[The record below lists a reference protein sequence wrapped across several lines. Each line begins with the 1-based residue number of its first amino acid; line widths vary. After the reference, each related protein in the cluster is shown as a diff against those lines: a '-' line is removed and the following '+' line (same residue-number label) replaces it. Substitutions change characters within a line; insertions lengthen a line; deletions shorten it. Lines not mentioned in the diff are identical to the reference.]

1 MELGLNGKVV
11 VVTGGATGIG
21 LETAR
26 AFCRRAARW
35 RSADGGWKSS
45 RKQKEFLGS
54 ERVFVYQ
61 ADMTDLEQ
69 VETFAAAVA
78 KEYGSIDVWI
88 NNAGAM
94 WIKPLMEMS
103 SEEFR
108 REIDLNLTT
117 VFHGAKAAYPY
128 MKAQGRRDF
137 ERFFLRSAGPQ
148 CGAGNIQCRKGCRE
162 KSQRIHGNRVC
173 GRQYPGAGLCAGYD
187 RNRDRCGSIEKYGDA
202 LLADIPCRR
211 FGTPEDLGKVLVFFG
226 LGCRRLH
233 EWLSCLR
240 SAAES
245 AVQNPQ
251 FFLSISETTYINV

>member
-21 LETAR
+21 LEMAR
-26 AFCRRAARW
+26 AFLQEGCKVAICGRRMEKLQKA
-35 RSADGGWKSS
+35 
-45 RKQKEFLGS
+45 KEFLGS

-128 MKAQGRRDF
+128 MKAQGGGVILNASSFAALDPNAGRATYSAAKAAVKNLS
-137 ERFFLRSAGPQ
+137 ERSRQ
-148 CGAGNIQCRKGCRE
+148 CQLPASRHTAPSCTAE
-162 KSQRIHGNRVC
+162 APLNRCHSGTRC
-173 GRQYPGAGLCAGYD
+173 GRSFP
-187 RNRDRCGSIEKYGDA
+187 S
-202 LLADIPCRR
+202 CRH
-211 FGTPEDLGKVLVFFG
+211 G
-226 LGCRRLH
+226 RR
-233 EWLSCLR
+233 SR
-240 SAAES
+240 
-245 AVQNPQ
+245 
-251 FFLSISETTYINV
+251 

>member
-26 AFCRRAARW
+26 AFLQEGCKVAICGRRMEKLQKA
-35 RSADGGWKSS
+35 
-45 RKQKEFLGS
+45 KEFLGS

-94 WIKPLMEMS
+94 WIKPLLEMS

-128 MKAQGRRDF
+128 MKAPQPAALRLLRDGA
-137 ERFFLRSAGPQ
+137 AGCDPVSGHA
-148 CGAGNIQCRKGCRE
+148 GAE
-162 KSQRIHGNRVC
+162 
-173 GRQYPGAGLCAGYD
+173 GAEIL
-187 RNRDRCGSIEKYGDA
+187 
-202 LLADIPCRR
+202 
-211 FGTPEDLGKVLVFFG
+211 
-226 LGCRRLH
+226 
-233 EWLSCLR
+233 
-240 SAAES
+240 
-245 AVQNPQ
+245 PQ
-251 FFLSISETTYINV
+251 FHLVRVPYNPLPPRLSDGRGQ

>member
-26 AFCRRAARW
+26 AFLQEGCKVAICGRRMEKLQKA
-35 RSADGGWKSS
+35 
-45 RKQKEFLGS
+45 KEFLGS

-78 KEYGSIDVWI
+78 KEYG
-88 NNAGAM
+88 AM
-94 WIKPLMEMS
+94 WIKPLLEMS

-128 MKAQGRRDF
+128 MKAQGGGVILNASSFAALDPNAGRATY
-137 ERFFLRSAGPQ
+137 SA
-148 CGAGNIQCRKGCRE
+148 AKAAVKNLSASMAAEFAAANI
-162 KSQRIHGNRVC
+162 RVLA
-173 GRQYPGAGLCAGYD
+173 YVPGMIATEIAAE
-187 RNRDRCGSIEKYGDA
+187 SIEKYGDA

-211 FGTPEDLGKVLVFFG
+211 FGTPEDLGKVLVFLASDAAG
-226 LGCRRLH
+226 YMNGCHVEISGGKR
-233 EWLSCLR
+233 C
-240 SAAES
+240 
-245 AVQNPQ
+245 VQNPQ
-251 FFLSISETTYINV
+251 FSYQ

>member
-26 AFCRRAARW
+26 AFLQEGCKVAICGRRME
-35 RSADGGWKSS
+35 KL
-45 RKQKEFLGS
+45 QKAKKFLGS

-128 MKAQGRRDF
+128 MKAQGGGVILNASSFAALDPNAGRATYSAAKAAVKNLSASMAAEFAAANIRVLAYVPGMIATEIAAGTAACTPAPPPTWPVGSGSTRTGPGPNTLAPGLRCRWPTQRR
-137 ERFFLRSAGPQ
+137 LRTAPPPSAG
-148 CGAGNIQCRKGCRE
+148 
-162 KSQRIHGNRVC
+162 
-173 GRQYPGAGLCAGYD
+173 
-187 RNRDRCGSIEKYGDA
+187 
-202 LLADIPCRR
+202 
-211 FGTPEDLGKVLVFFG
+211 
-226 LGCRRLH
+226 RRLSK
-233 EWLSCLR
+233 SCPGNGNWR
-240 SAAES
+240 
-245 AVQNPQ
+245 
-251 FFLSISETTYINV
+251 

>member
-26 AFCRRAARW
+26 AFLQEGCKVAICGRRMEKLQKA
-35 RSADGGWKSS
+35 
-45 RKQKEFLGS
+45 KEFLGS

-128 MKAQGRRDF
+128 MKAQGSGVILNASSFAALDPNAGRATY
-137 ERFFLRSAGPQ
+137 SA
-148 CGAGNIQCRKGCRE
+148 AKAAEFAAANI
-162 KSQRIHGNRVC
+162 RVLA
-173 GRQYPGAGLCAGYD
+173 YVPGMIATEIAAE
-187 RNRDRCGSIEKYGDA
+187 SIEKYGDA

-211 FGTPEDLGKVLVFFG
+211 FGTPEDLGKVLVFLASDAAG
-226 LGCRRLH
+226 YMNGCHVEISGGKR
-233 EWLSCLR
+233 C
-240 SAAES
+240 
-245 AVQNPQ
+245 VQNPQ
-251 FFLSISETTYINV
+251 FSYQ

>member
-26 AFCRRAARW
+26 AFLQEGCKVAICGRRMEKLQKA
-35 RSADGGWKSS
+35 
-45 RKQKEFLGS
+45 KEFLGS

-128 MKAQGRRDF
+128 MKAQGSGVILNASSFAALD
-137 ERFFLRSAGPQ
+137 P
-148 CGAGNIQCRKGCRE
+148 NGCRE
-162 KSQRIHGNRVC
+162 KSQRIHGGRVC

-187 RNRDRCGSIEKYGDA
+187 RNRDRCGE
-202 LLADIPCRR
+202 
-211 FGTPEDLGKVLVFFG
+211 
-226 LGCRRLH
+226 H
-233 EWLSCLR
+233 
-240 SAAES
+240 
-245 AVQNPQ
+245 
-251 FFLSISETTYINV
+251 

>member
-26 AFCRRAARW
+26 AFLQEGCKVAICGRRMEKLQKA
-35 RSADGGWKSS
+35 
-45 RKQKEFLGS
+45 KEFLGS

-61 ADMTDLEQ
+61 EDMTDLEQ

-128 MKAQGRRDF
+128 MKAQGSGVILNASSFAALDPNAGRATY
-137 ERFFLRSAGPQ
+137 SA
-148 CGAGNIQCRKGCRE
+148 AKAAVKNLSASMAAEFAAANI
-162 KSQRIHGNRVC
+162 RVLA
-173 GRQYPGAGLCAGYD
+173 YVPGMIATEIAAE
-187 RNRDRCGSIEKYGDA
+187 SIEKYGDA

-211 FGTPEDLGKVLVFFG
+211 FGTPEDLGKVLVFLASDAAG
-226 LGCRRLH
+226 YMNGCHVEISGGKR
-233 EWLSCLR
+233 C
-240 SAAES
+240 
-245 AVQNPQ
+245 VQNPQ
-251 FFLSISETTYINV
+251 FSYQ